1 MEILSTGEKIKR
13 ARIYKGITLKEIC
26 GDKISISKMS
36 CIENDKV
43 KAERWILEI
52 VAEILDLNIDY
63 LIEDDEYQLDCY
75 LNKLSG
81 LKENEVDLDR
91 LKYYFQ
97 YSDEKKYY
105 RQAYKLVHNLV
116 RIYIYK
122 RDFFSINNILDKYF
136 DLYEKNRDYSEI
148 FFEDMT
154 RYFFK
159 IEEFNEALMYL
170 NRLYNYIEENNML
183 KKDKD
188 YYAGLKYFEA
198 RCYYYSGQKEKFV
211 ELSKLSKDLVKEVT
225 SSQMKG
231 LLYGLIVLGD
241 IQQQGEISSNY
252 KKMTQY
258 LQTYPKNLA
267 NLKQAI
273 SLSYFGLGER
283 ELALEEIK
291 QAIRLLDKTNGE
303 EYVEFLLKILK
314 ILMDYRE
321 IDLAKTICEEASN
334 ISIGTDNIRLV
345 EKTYYYK
352 ALVFQS
358 IGDFIHAEMYMNL
371 SADALMKFGG
381 KKEKYSR
388 YLEMAKMYH
397 TIGHTREALKYFTLA
412 MNLESK
418 MR

>member
-26 GDKISISKMS
+26 KDKISISKMS
-36 CIENDKV
+36 CIENDKI

-52 VAEILDLNIDY
+52 VAEILDLDISY
-63 LIEDDEYQLDCY
+63 LIEDDEYQLNCY
-75 LNKLSG
+75 LEKLTELEES
-81 LKENEVDLDR
+81 EIDLDR

-97 YSDEKKYY
+97 YSDQKKYY
-105 RQAYKLVHNLV
+105 RQAYKLIHNLV
-116 RIYIYK
+116 RVYIYK
-122 RDFFSINNILDKYF
+122 RDFSSINNILEKYF
-136 DLYEKNRDYSEI
+136 DLYEKNRDHSEI
-148 FFEDMT
+148 FFKDMT

-170 NRLYNYIEENNML
+170 NRLYNYIEEDNIL
-183 KKDKD
+183 KNDKN

-198 RCYYYSGQKEKFV
+198 RCYYYSGQREQFI
-211 ELSKLSKDLVKEVT
+211 EISKLSKELLKTVT
-225 SSQMKG
+225 SPQMKG

-241 IQQQGEISSNY
+241 IQQSGEILDNY
-252 KKMTQY
+252 KKMAQY
-258 LQTYPKNLA
+258 LEAYPKNLA

-273 SLSYFGLGER
+273 SLSYFQLGKR
-283 ELALEEIK
+283 EIALQEIEE
-291 QAIRLLDKTNGE
+291 AIGLLDKVNAE
-303 EYVEFLLKILK
+303 EYVEFLLKIIR

-321 IDLAKTICEEASN
+321 IEIAKTICEEASN

-352 ALVFQS
+352 ALIFQ
-358 IGDFIHAEMYMNL
+358 GMGEFIHAEMYMNL
-371 SADALMKFGG
+371 STDALMKFAG

-388 YLEMAKMYH
+388 HLEMAKMYH
-397 TIGHTREALKYFTLA
+397 TIGNTREALKYFTLA

-418 MR
+418 MK

>member
-36 CIENDKV
+36 CIENDKI

-52 VAEILDLNIDY
+52 VAEILDLDIDY

-75 LNKLSG
+75 LNKLNE
-81 LKENEVDLDR
+81 LKESEIDLDR
-91 LKYYFQ
+91 LKYYFH

-105 RQAYKLVHNLV
+105 RQAYKLIHNLV
-116 RIYIYK
+116 RVYIYK
-122 RDFFSINNILDKYF
+122 RDFSSINNILDKYF

-154 RYFFK
+154 KYFFK
-159 IEEFNEALMYL
+159 IEEFNESLMYL
-170 NRLYNYIEENNML
+170 NRLYNYIEDNNML
-183 KKDKD
+183 KNDKD

-198 RCYYYSGQKEKFV
+198 RCYYYSGQREQFI
-211 ELSKLSKDLVKEVT
+211 ETSKLSKELIKTVT
-225 SSQMKG
+225 SPQTKG

-241 IQQQGEISSNY
+241 IQQSGEISSNY
-252 KKMTQY
+252 TKMSQY
-258 LQTYPKNLA
+258 LQAYPKNLA

-273 SLSYFGLGER
+273 SLSYFELGKR
-283 ELALEEIK
+283 EQALEEIK
-291 QAIRLLDKTNGE
+291 QAVGLLDKTNAE
-303 EYVEFLLKILK
+303 EYVEFLLKIIK

-321 IDLAKTICEEASN
+321 IELAKTICEEASN

-352 ALVFQS
+352 ALIFQS
-358 IGDFIHAEMYMNL
+358 MGDFIHAEMYMNL
-371 SADALMKFGG
+371 SSDTLMKFGG

-397 TIGHTREALKYFTLA
+397 TIGNTREALKYFTLA
-412 MNLESK
+412 IDLESK
-418 MR
+418 MK